1 MKPMAALIISL
12 LSETIK
18 LNFPHKNVSVT
29 EVSLCAMIFGS
40 MYPWKFCLNLCVFG
54 RLRPTVRRRRSLIL
68 RGLCNL

>member
-40 MYPWKFCLNLCVFG
+40 MYSWKFCLNLCVFK
-54 RLRPTVRRRRSLIL
+54 
-68 RGLCNL
+68 